1 MFFISLLQSW
11 GSNRG
16 APLCCPT
23 ARRHLHHA
31 DTSTEKSSRLFE
43 SHVSFVSPC
52 DRSFSLLLCS
62 SYWGLIR
69 AATSGSCP
77 ASHHSP
83 IPLAPLQPGG
93 LLGSRGCAPAAGG
106 PACRRCHLHGERS
119 LLGNQHHNQQLRL
132 GPGPSE
138 RQPRC
143 RHDQHH
149 ARPGDQRGCRH
160 GDQRRLADHDQRGPH
175 HSGQR
180 RHPGRQ
186 SKLRE
191 QWGHP
196 LRQIQC
202 RCLQATS
209 AGHRYPGPAGVFLR
223 QAGVRGF
230 PDHPCA
236 Q

>member
-1 MFFISLLQSW
+1 MGTRVLVDTLSPYGCVASGATSRSIDSRGAFMSLCDRFLSLLQFAS
-11 GSNRG
+11 
-16 APLCCPT
+16 
-23 ARRHLHHA
+23 
-31 DTSTEKSSRLFE
+31 SSRLIL
-43 SHVSFVSPC
+43 SAAGG
-52 DRSFSLLLCS
+52 S
-62 SYWGLIR
+62 S
-69 AATSGSCP
+69 P

-83 IPLAPLQPGG
+83 IPLTPLQPGG
-93 LLGSRGCAPAAGG
+93 LGSRGPAPAAGG
-106 PACRRCHLHGERS
+106 PAGPRCHLHGKR
-119 LLGNQHHNQQLRL
+119 LQLGNQHHNQQLRL

-196 LRQIQC
+196 LRQIQR
-202 RCLQATS
+202 RCL
-209 AGHRYPGPAGVFLR
+209 
-223 QAGVRGF
+223 
-230 PDHPCA
+230 
-236 Q
+236 